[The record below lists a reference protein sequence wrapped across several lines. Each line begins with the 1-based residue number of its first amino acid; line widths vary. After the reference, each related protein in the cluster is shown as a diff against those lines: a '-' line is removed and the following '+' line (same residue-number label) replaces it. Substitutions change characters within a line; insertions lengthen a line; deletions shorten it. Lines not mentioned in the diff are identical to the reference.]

1 MIKKVKFIILFSIL
15 FALGLCTQSQ
25 ARITTTDPT
34 VESGGTA
41 TITINSQEAVA
52 NGAIDVTNSGGLT
65 FSSVSGGTAKG
76 TKVAFAGT
84 ENKKSGLATYKFKVP
99 TVSKTTTYK
108 VTFASV
114 DMGTAEG
121 ETVASSTATATV
133 TVKAK
138 STSSSNNSSSSGNSG
153 SSSGNSGTQTTSAP
167 SFSSVNETVY
177 ATGSVNV
184 RSSYSTSSSIVGSLD
199 AGDSV
204 TRTGRGS
211 NGWSR
216 VTYNGQTA
224 YISSEYLTT
233 EKPEESDNNN
243 LESLSISGYELTPKF
258 SADVKE
264 YSLTI
269 TEDVEKLDITAEPED
284 KNAEVKIEGNENL
297 LIGENTIKII
307 VTAEDGTE
315 RTYTLNV
322 TKGETPPV
330 GLSELSIA
338 GYKLTPEFSSDI
350 YEYTLDI
357 SDTSVTSVDITAK
370 SDTEDA
376 IIEIVGNNDL
386 KLGENV
392 ITVLVKSENEEQ
404 TSTYQ
409 ITVNIAEPV
418 PDAPAQIIPGLDN
431 TDLYIYIGCGV
442 VVLIVL
448 IIIIVVAVKH
458 KRNKEDEYVDYYGG
472 LDFSDDSE
480 RDKKSKSKKK
490 KEDSPIEEDIQTNQ
504 EENTKVEET
513 IGAGMNDNYMQNFDD
528 EDKPRRRGKHF

>member
-1 MIKKVKFIILFSIL
+1 M
-15 FALGLCTQSQ
+15 
-25 ARITTTDPT
+25 
-34 VESGGTA
+34 
-41 TITINSQEAVA
+41 
-52 NGAIDVTNSGGLT
+52 
-65 FSSVSGGTAKG
+65 
-76 TKVAFAGT
+76 
-84 ENKKSGLATYKFKVP
+84 ENKKISLKNKIIIAILIIIMILICSMQYVNAASFSITSGKSEVTVGESYNITVNAKGLTGRFNITHSSNVSVNISAVWIENGVP
-99 TVSKTTTYK
+99 ETTIK
-108 VTFASV
+108 VTTKSAGKATVTLTPAETGISDASGELVSV
-114 DMGTAEG
+114 DPYTD
-121 ETVASSTATATV
+121 TV

-224 YISSEYLTT
+224 YISSEFLTT

-284 KNAEVKIEGNENL
+284 ENAEVKIEGNENL

-307 VTAEDGTE
+307 VTAEDETE

-338 GYKLTPEFSSDI
+338 GYKLTPEFSSDV

-418 PDAPAQIIPGLDN
+418 ADAPAQIIPGLDN

-480 RDKKSKSKKK
+480 KDKKSKSKKK
-490 KEDSPIEEDIQTNQ
+490 RKIAQ
-504 EENTKVEET
+504 
-513 IGAGMNDNYMQNFDD
+513 
-528 EDKPRRRGKHF
+528 

>member
-1 MIKKVKFIILFSIL
+1 MSSKKLRLIGTVFIIAILWFLLAIVSNAASFSASISDTSVEVGDT
-15 FALGLCTQSQ
+15 FKV
-25 ARITTTDPT
+25 T
-34 VESGGTA
+34 VTA
-41 TITINSQEAVA
+41 DNAA
-52 NGAIDVTNSGGLT
+52 GMY
-65 FSSVSGGTAKG
+65 SVSASNSNVSVSSGSTSEFLEDGSTTVTYKANK
-76 TKVAFAGT
+76 AGT
-84 ENKKSGLATYKFKVP
+84 
-99 TVSKTTTYK
+99 VSI
-108 VTFASV
+108 
-114 DMGTAEG
+114 
-121 ETVASSTATATV
+121 TATASDMTDLDDDTKAVTGSRKFTV

-138 STSSSNNSSSSGNSG
+138 STSSSGSSGGSSGNS
-153 SSSGNSGTQTTSAP
+153 STPKTTTP

-269 TEDVEKLDITAEPED
+269 TENVEKLDITAEPED
-284 KNAEVKIEGNENL
+284 ENAEVKIEGNENL
-297 LIGENTIKII
+297 LIGENTIKVI

-338 GYKLTPEFSSDI
+338 GYKLTPEFSSDV

-480 RDKKSKSKKK
+480 KNKKSKSKKK

-504 EENTKVEET
+504 EENIKVEET

>member
-1 MIKKVKFIILFSIL
+1 MRKKYLLFM
-15 FALGLCTQSQ
+15 LGLIIFILTLLTVTSN
-25 ARITTTDPT
+25 AASTTIKASSTNIT
-34 VESGGTA
+34 V
-41 TITINSQEAVA
+41 
-52 NGAIDVTNSGGLT
+52 
-65 FSSVSGGTAKG
+65 G
-76 TKVAFAGT
+76 TKVTITASGNAAAWDLVLSGDGISNTPIVGFTSDAENGSFSDSVSFTPSKAGT
-84 ENKKSGLATYKFKVP
+84 YAFKLTGNVTDETETEATSVNK
-99 TVSKTTTYK
+99 
-108 VTFASV
+108 
-114 DMGTAEG
+114 
-121 ETVASSTATATV
+121 STTV

-138 STSSSNNSSSSGNSG
+138 STSSSSGSSSSGNSG

-224 YISSEYLTT
+224 YISSEFLTT

-284 KNAEVKIEGNENL
+284 ENAEVKIEGNENL

-338 GYKLTPEFSSDI
+338 GYKLTPEFSSDV

-418 PDAPAQIIPGLDN
+418 ADAPAQIIPGLDN

-480 RDKKSKSKKK
+480 KDKKSKSKKK

>member
-15 FALGLCTQSQ
+15 FVLGLCTQSL

-52 NGAIDVTNSGGLT
+52 YGAIDVTSSGGLT
-65 FSSVSGGTAKG
+65 FSSVSGGTANG

-121 ETVASSTATATV
+121 ETVAASTATATV

-138 STSSSNNSSSSGNSG
+138 STSSSGSNG
-153 SSSGNSGTQTTSAP
+153 SSSGSGSSTPKTTTP

-184 RSSYSTSSSIVGSLD
+184 RSSYSTSSSIVGSLN

-204 TRTGRGS
+204 TRTGKGS

-224 YISSEYLTT
+224 YINSEYLTT
-233 EKPEESDNNN
+233 EKPEESNNNN
-243 LESLSISGYELTPKF
+243 LESLSVSGYELTPKF
-258 SADVKE
+258 SADEKE

-269 TEDVEKLDITAEPED
+269 TDDIDELDITAKAED
-284 KNAEVKIEGNENL
+284 ENAKVKIEGNENL

-330 GLSELSIA
+330 ELSELSIA
-338 GYKLTPEFSSDI
+338 GYTLTPEFSSDV

-357 SDTSVTSVDITAK
+357 NDTSVTSVDITAK

-386 KLGENV
+386 KLGENI

-418 PDAPAQIIPGLDN
+418 PEGPAQIIPGLDN

-448 IIIIVVAVKH
+448 IIGIVAIIRHRK
-458 KRNKEDEYVDYYGG
+458 NKEDEYVDYYGG

-480 RDKKSKSKKK
+480 TDKKSKSKKK
-490 KEDSPIEEDIQTNQ
+490 EEDNPIEGDIQTNQ
-504 EENTKVEET
+504 EEDTKVEET
-513 IGAGMNDNYMQNFDD
+513 IGAGLDDNNMQNFDD
-528 EDKPRRRGKHF
+528 EDRPRRRGKHF

>member
-1 MIKKVKFIILFSIL
+1 MSSKKLRLIGTVFIIAILWFLLAIVSNAASFSASISDTSVEVGDT
-15 FALGLCTQSQ
+15 FKV
-25 ARITTTDPT
+25 T
-34 VESGGTA
+34 VTA
-41 TITINSQEAVA
+41 DNAA
-52 NGAIDVTNSGGLT
+52 GMY
-65 FSSVSGGTAKG
+65 SVSASNSNVSVSSGSTSEFLEDGSTTVTYKANK
-76 TKVAFAGT
+76 AGT
-84 ENKKSGLATYKFKVP
+84 
-99 TVSKTTTYK
+99 VSI
-108 VTFASV
+108 
-114 DMGTAEG
+114 
-121 ETVASSTATATV
+121 TATASDMTDLDDDTKAVTGSRKFTV

-138 STSSSNNSSSSGNSG
+138 STSSSGNSGDSSGNS
-153 SSSGNSGTQTTSAP
+153 STPKTTTP

-269 TEDVEKLDITAEPED
+269 TENVEKLDITAEPED
-284 KNAEVKIEGNENL
+284 ENAEVKIEGNENL
-297 LIGENTIKII
+297 LIGENTIKVI

-338 GYKLTPEFSSDI
+338 GYKLTPEFSSDV

-480 RDKKSKSKKK
+480 KNKKSKSKKK

-504 EENTKVEET
+504 EENIKVEET

>member
-1 MIKKVKFIILFSIL
+1 MKNKKISLKNKIVITIFTIMAILVCSMQYVNAASFSITS
-15 FALGLCTQSQ
+15 GKSEV
-25 ARITTTDPT
+25 T
-34 VESGGTA
+34 VGDSYN
-41 TITINSQEAVA
+41 ITISAK
-52 NGAIDVTNSGGLT
+52 GLT
-65 FSSVSGGTAKG
+65 GRFNITHSSNVSVNVSA
-76 TKVAFAGT
+76 VWV
-84 ENKKSGLATYKFKVP
+84 ENGVP
-99 TVSKTTTYK
+99 ETTIK
-108 VTFASV
+108 VTTKSAGKATVTLTPAETGISDATGELVSV
-114 DMGTAEG
+114 AADTD
-121 ETVASSTATATV
+121 TV

-138 STSSSNNSSSSGNSG
+138 STSSSGSSGGSSGNS
-153 SSSGNSGTQTTSAP
+153 STPKTTTP

-177 ATGSVNV
+177 ANGSVNV
-184 RSSYSTSSSIVGSLD
+184 RSSYNTSSSIIGSLD

-204 TRTGRGS
+204 KRTGIGS
-211 NGWSR
+211 NGWSK
-216 VTYNGQTA
+216 VEYNGRTA
-224 YISSEYLTT
+224 YISSEFLTT
-233 EKPEESDNNN
+233 KKPELSDNNN
-243 LESLSISGYELTPKF
+243 LKSLSVSGYELTPKF
-258 SADVKE
+258 SADEKE

-269 TEDVEKLDITAEPED
+269 TDDIDELDITAKAED
-284 KNAEVKIEGNENL
+284 ENAKVKIEGNENL

-330 GLSELSIA
+330 ELSELSIA
-338 GYKLTPEFSSDI
+338 GYTLTPEFSSDV

-357 SDTSVTSVDITAK
+357 NDASVTSVDITAK

-386 KLGENV
+386 KLGENI

-418 PDAPAQIIPGLDN
+418 PEGPAQIIPGLDN

-448 IIIIVVAVKH
+448 IIGIVAIIRHRK
-458 KRNKEDEYVDYYGG
+458 NKEDEYVDYYGG

-480 RDKKSKSKKK
+480 TDKKSKSKKK
-490 KEDSPIEEDIQTNQ
+490 EEDNPIEGDIQTNQ
-504 EENTKVEET
+504 EEDTKVEET
-513 IGAGMNDNYMQNFDD
+513 IGAGLDDNNMQNFDD
-528 EDKPRRRGKHF
+528 EDRPRRRGKHF

>member
-65 FSSVSGGTAKG
+65 FSSVSGGTANG

-138 STSSSNNSSSSGNSG
+138 STSSSSGSSSSGNSG

-284 KNAEVKIEGNENL
+284 ENAEVKIEGNENL

-322 TKGETPPV
+322 TKE
-330 GLSELSIA
+330 
-338 GYKLTPEFSSDI
+338 KLH
-350 YEYTLDI
+350 LW
-357 SDTSVTSVDITAK
+357 
-370 SDTEDA
+370 
-376 IIEIVGNNDL
+376 
-386 KLGENV
+386 
-392 ITVLVKSENEEQ
+392 
-404 TSTYQ
+404 
-409 ITVNIAEPV
+409 
-418 PDAPAQIIPGLDN
+418 
-431 TDLYIYIGCGV
+431 
-442 VVLIVL
+442 
-448 IIIIVVAVKH
+448 
-458 KRNKEDEYVDYYGG
+458 
-472 LDFSDDSE
+472 DF
-480 RDKKSKSKKK
+480 
-490 KEDSPIEEDIQTNQ
+490 
-504 EENTKVEET
+504 
-513 IGAGMNDNYMQNFDD
+513 QNCL
-528 EDKPRRRGKHF
+528 

>member
-1 MIKKVKFIILFSIL
+1 MSSKKLRLIGTVFIIAILWFLLAIVSNAASFSASISDTSVEVGDT
-15 FALGLCTQSQ
+15 FKV
-25 ARITTTDPT
+25 T
-34 VESGGTA
+34 VTA
-41 TITINSQEAVA
+41 DNAA
-52 NGAIDVTNSGGLT
+52 GMY
-65 FSSVSGGTAKG
+65 SVSASNSNVSVSSGSTSEFLEDGSTTVTYKANK
-76 TKVAFAGT
+76 AGT
-84 ENKKSGLATYKFKVP
+84 
-99 TVSKTTTYK
+99 VSI
-108 VTFASV
+108 
-114 DMGTAEG
+114 
-121 ETVASSTATATV
+121 TATASDMTDLDDDTKAVTGSRKFTV

-138 STSSSNNSSSSGNSG
+138 STSSSGSSGGSSGNS
-153 SSSGNSGTQTTSAP
+153 STPKTTTP

-269 TEDVEKLDITAEPED
+269 TENVEKLDITAEPED
-284 KNAEVKIEGNENL
+284 ENAEVKIEGNENL

-338 GYKLTPEFSSDI
+338 GYKLTPEFSSDV

-480 RDKKSKSKKK
+480 KNKKSKSKKK

>member
-1 MIKKVKFIILFSIL
+1 MSSKKLRLIGTVFIIAILWFLLAIVSNAASFSASISDTSVEVGDT
-15 FALGLCTQSQ
+15 FKV
-25 ARITTTDPT
+25 T
-34 VESGGTA
+34 VTA
-41 TITINSQEAVA
+41 DNAA
-52 NGAIDVTNSGGLT
+52 GMY
-65 FSSVSGGTAKG
+65 SVSASNSNVSVSSGSTSEFLEDGSTTVTYKANK
-76 TKVAFAGT
+76 AGT
-84 ENKKSGLATYKFKVP
+84 
-99 TVSKTTTYK
+99 VSI
-108 VTFASV
+108 
-114 DMGTAEG
+114 
-121 ETVASSTATATV
+121 TATASDMTDLDDDTKAVTGSRKFTV

-138 STSSSNNSSSSGNSG
+138 STSSSGSSGGSSGNS
-153 SSSGNSGTQTTSAP
+153 STPKTTTP

-269 TEDVEKLDITAEPED
+269 TENVEKLDITAEPED
-284 KNAEVKIEGNENL
+284 ENAEVKIEGNENL
-297 LIGENTIKII
+297 LIGENTIKVI

-338 GYKLTPEFSSDI
+338 GYKLTPEFSSDV

-376 IIEIVGNNDL
+376 IIEILGNNDL

-480 RDKKSKSKKK
+480 KNKKSKSKKK

-504 EENTKVEET
+504 EENIKVEET

>member
-1 MIKKVKFIILFSIL
+1 MSSKKLRLIGTVFIIAILWFLLAIVSNAASFSASISDTSVEVGDT
-15 FALGLCTQSQ
+15 FKV
-25 ARITTTDPT
+25 T
-34 VESGGTA
+34 VTA
-41 TITINSQEAVA
+41 DNAA
-52 NGAIDVTNSGGLT
+52 GMY
-65 FSSVSGGTAKG
+65 SVSASNSNVSVSSGSTSEFLEDGSTTVTYKANK
-76 TKVAFAGT
+76 AGT
-84 ENKKSGLATYKFKVP
+84 
-99 TVSKTTTYK
+99 VSI
-108 VTFASV
+108 
-114 DMGTAEG
+114 
-121 ETVASSTATATV
+121 TATASDMTDLDDDTKAVTGSRKFTV

-138 STSSSNNSSSSGNSG
+138 STSSSGSSGGSSGNS
-153 SSSGNSGTQTTSAP
+153 STPKTTTP

-269 TEDVEKLDITAEPED
+269 TENVEKLDITAEPED
-284 KNAEVKIEGNENL
+284 ENAEVKIEGNENL

-338 GYKLTPEFSSDI
+338 GYKLTPEFSSDV

-480 RDKKSKSKKK
+480 KNKKSKSKKK

-504 EENTKVEET
+504 EENIKVEET

>member
-1 MIKKVKFIILFSIL
+1 MSSKKLRLIGTVFIIAILWFLLAIVSNAASFSASISDTSVEVGDT
-15 FALGLCTQSQ
+15 FKV
-25 ARITTTDPT
+25 T
-34 VESGGTA
+34 VTA
-41 TITINSQEAVA
+41 DNAA
-52 NGAIDVTNSGGLT
+52 GMY
-65 FSSVSGGTAKG
+65 SVSASNSNVSVSSGSTSEFLEDGSTTVTYKANK
-76 TKVAFAGT
+76 AGT
-84 ENKKSGLATYKFKVP
+84 
-99 TVSKTTTYK
+99 VSI
-108 VTFASV
+108 
-114 DMGTAEG
+114 
-121 ETVASSTATATV
+121 TATASDMTDLDDDTKAVTGSRKFTV

-138 STSSSNNSSSSGNSG
+138 STSSSGSSGGSSGNS
-153 SSSGNSGTQTTSAP
+153 STPKTTTP

-177 ATGSVNV
+177 ANGSVNV
-184 RSSYSTSSSIVGSLD
+184 RSSYSTSSSIIGSLD

-204 TRTGRGS
+204 KRTGIGS
-211 NGWSR
+211 NGWSK
-216 VTYNGQTA
+216 VEYNGRTA
-224 YISSEYLTT
+224 YISSEFLTT
-233 EKPEESDNNN
+233 KKPELSDNNN
-243 LESLSISGYELTPKF
+243 LKSLSVSGYELTPKF
-258 SADVKE
+258 SADKKE

-269 TEDVEKLDITAEPED
+269 TDDIDELDITAKAED
-284 KNAEVKIEGNENL
+284 ENAKVKIEGNENL

-330 GLSELSIA
+330 ELSELSIA
-338 GYKLTPEFSSDI
+338 GYTLTPEFSSDV

-357 SDTSVTSVDITAK
+357 NDTSVTSVDITAK

-386 KLGENV
+386 KLGENI

-418 PDAPAQIIPGLDN
+418 PEGPAQIIPGLDN

-448 IIIIVVAVKH
+448 IIGIVAIIRHRK
-458 KRNKEDEYVDYYGG
+458 NKEDEYVDYYGG

-480 RDKKSKSKKK
+480 TDKKSKSKKK
-490 KEDSPIEEDIQTNQ
+490 EEDNPIEGDIQTNQ
-504 EENTKVEET
+504 EEDTKVEET
-513 IGAGMNDNYMQNFDD
+513 IGAGLDDNNMQNFDD
-528 EDKPRRRGKHF
+528 EDRPRRRGKHF

>member
-1 MIKKVKFIILFSIL
+1 MSSKKLRLIGTVFIIAILWFLLAIVSNAASFSASISDTSVEVGDT
-15 FALGLCTQSQ
+15 FKV
-25 ARITTTDPT
+25 T
-34 VESGGTA
+34 VTA
-41 TITINSQEAVA
+41 DNAA
-52 NGAIDVTNSGGLT
+52 GMY
-65 FSSVSGGTAKG
+65 SVSASNSNVSVSSGSTSEFLEDGSTTVTYKANK
-76 TKVAFAGT
+76 AGT
-84 ENKKSGLATYKFKVP
+84 
-99 TVSKTTTYK
+99 VSI
-108 VTFASV
+108 
-114 DMGTAEG
+114 
-121 ETVASSTATATV
+121 TATASDMTDLDDDTKAVTGSRKFTV

-138 STSSSNNSSSSGNSG
+138 STSSSGSSGGSSGNS
-153 SSSGNSGTQTTSAP
+153 STPKTTTP

-284 KNAEVKIEGNENL
+284 ENAEVKIEGNENL

-472 LDFSDDSE
+472 LEFSDDSE
-480 RDKKSKSKKK
+480 KDKKSKSKQKR
-490 KEDSPIEEDIQTNQ
+490 EDSPIEEDIQTNQ